1 MKAWLC
7 SEPTRPAAP
16 DLLALSAYQGILGSR
31 ELPGKLS
38 HESLTRPQLT
48 PSLSRYELLPR
59 TRQGFR
65 SGCEKRWQQ

>member
-16 DLLALSAYQGILGSR
+16 GLPALSTYQGILGSR

-38 HESLTRPQLT
+38 HESLTWPQLAS
-48 PSLSRYELLPR
+48 PLSRYELLPR
-59 TRQGFR
+59 ARQGFR
-65 SGCEKRWQQ
+65 SGCEKSWQE